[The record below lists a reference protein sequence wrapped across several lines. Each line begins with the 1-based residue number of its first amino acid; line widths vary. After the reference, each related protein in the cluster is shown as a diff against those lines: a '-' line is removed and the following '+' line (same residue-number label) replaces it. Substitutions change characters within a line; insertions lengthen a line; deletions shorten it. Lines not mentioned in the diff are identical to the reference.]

1 MNPQQ
6 NTQVARRW
14 FEEVW
19 NERRRES
26 VHELAHPESV
36 GHMEHADVRKRED
49 FLDFQAMFLNAFP
62 DLRVV
67 VEDTAAEGENVVV
80 RWFFSDNG
88 PANRTME
95 DISLIQ
101 PALNSVPEP
110 STLILLSIGTA
121 ALIGFSRRRKIGGAN
136 PV

>member
-67 VEDTAAEGENVVV
+67 VEDTVAEGENVVV
-80 RWFFSDNG
+80 RWFFSATHRGDGLGCRATGKPVRVRGMTWLRVRDGKIVESWDCWNLG
-88 PANRTME
+88 
-95 DISLIQ
+95 
-101 PALNSVPEP
+101 ALMQY
-110 STLILLSIGTA
+110 LS
-121 ALIGFSRRRKIGGAN
+121 SES
-136 PV
+136 